1 MFAFCGLGKTLSR
14 LFQILSPARLKS
26 PFFLEV
32 GFLAVLVLG
41 FAGCAAQQVEQA
53 FAGKLTP
60 IKSNKT
66 INEYC
71 QSCHIHKDF
80 DPGLHVFEVRKSY
93 RRSVYRKATECR
105 ICHFV
110 EKTWARTELKRKT
123 RYPYDVDRGIFRE
136 FEQNELKKM
145 KQAKK

>member
-1 MFAFCGLGKTLSR
+1 MFALCDLGKTLSH
-14 LFQILSPARLKS
+14 LFQTLSPARFKS

-32 GFLAVLVLG
+32 GFLAVLLLG
-41 FAGCAAQQVEQA
+41 FSGCAVPLVEKA

-60 IKSNKT
+60 RKNNKI

-93 RRSVYRKATECR
+93 RRSVYKKATECR
-105 ICHFV
+105 VCHFV
-110 EKTWARTELKRKT
+110 ETSWARSSLQRKT